1 MADAKTEKQKVQEIT
16 EKLEQGI
23 KELFESEK
31 YKTYLNT
38 MSKFHNYSFNN
49 TMLIAMQKP
58 DATLVAGFKAW
69 QKNFDRHVK
78 KGEKGIRIL
87 APAPYKIKEE
97 QEKLDPVTG
106 EIMLDKN
113 GMPITEE
120 VEIKIPAFRVVP
132 VFDVSQ
138 TDGKELPDIGV
149 NELSGSVEDYE
160 DFMQALTEVSPVPI
174 TYEDIDGDAKGYFHT
189 TDHRIAIQE
198 GMSQSQT
205 VKTAIHEVAHAK
217 LHDRERNQ
225 DIDAPYPRTRIGR
238 IIRDIQLSEE
248 NLKKCRYERLSE
260 IFPRI
265 MFYSYAT
272 VKTTK
277 ETGGFNMNQQT
288 NENNSTS
295 CSYQELNPEMDAF
308 LQGYLEEGRRKGLQE
323 STIHL
328 HDKIGH
334 YFLFAMTETGCLKPQ
349 EMNAQNVGIACLK
362 ISSRWY
368 LSHIRTFLRYAY
380 QSGNTDRDYSGIVPL
395 FKIPQPY
402 PSVYTAEEIQK
413 IENSVDQ
420 SSPHGKRDYA
430 ALLLATRLGIRSG
443 DISSMTLECLDFER
457 NLIRLTQHKTGV
469 FIEFPM
475 VSDVK
480 VALERYLQ
488 EERTAYDSPYVFLRI
503 VPPYGH
509 ISVQAITKIARTAI
523 AVAGIEPG
531 GRKQGAHAFRS
542 SLASSMIND
551 NIPYE
556 AVRKILGHTD
566 QNAIRSY
573 ARLDMEQL
581 RGYALPVMEAT
592 GIFAEFLEGR
602 WSLS

>member
-1 MADAKTEKQKVQEIT
+1 
-16 EKLEQGI
+16 
-23 KELFESEK
+23 
-31 YKTYLNT
+31 
-38 MSKFHNYSFNN
+38 
-49 TMLIAMQKP
+49 
-58 DATLVAGFKAW
+58 
-69 QKNFDRHVK
+69 
-78 KGEKGIRIL
+78 
-87 APAPYKIKEE
+87 
-97 QEKLDPVTG
+97 
-106 EIMLDKN
+106 
-113 GMPITEE
+113 
-120 VEIKIPAFRVVP
+120 
-132 VFDVSQ
+132 
-138 TDGKELPDIGV
+138 
-149 NELSGSVEDYE
+149 
-160 DFMQALTEVSPVPI
+160 
-174 TYEDIDGDAKGYFHT
+174 
-189 TDHRIAIQE
+189 
-198 GMSQSQT
+198 
-205 VKTAIHEVAHAK
+205 
-217 LHDRERNQ
+217 
-225 DIDAPYPRTRIGR
+225 
-238 IIRDIQLSEE
+238 
-248 NLKKCRYERLSE
+248 
-260 IFPRI
+260 
-265 MFYSYAT
+265 
-272 VKTTK
+272 
-277 ETGGFNMNQQT
+277 MNQQT

-480 VALERYLQ
+480 VAL
-488 EERTAYDSPYVFLRI
+488 
-503 VPPYGH
+503 
-509 ISVQAITKIARTAI
+509 
-523 AVAGIEPG
+523 
-531 GRKQGAHAFRS
+531 
-542 SLASSMIND
+542 
-551 NIPYE
+551 
-556 AVRKILGHTD
+556 
-566 QNAIRSY
+566 
-573 ARLDMEQL
+573 
-581 RGYALPVMEAT
+581 
-592 GIFAEFLEGR
+592 
-602 WSLS
+602 

>member
-1 MADAKTEKQKVQEIT
+1 
-16 EKLEQGI
+16 
-23 KELFESEK
+23 
-31 YKTYLNT
+31 
-38 MSKFHNYSFNN
+38 
-49 TMLIAMQKP
+49 
-58 DATLVAGFKAW
+58 
-69 QKNFDRHVK
+69 
-78 KGEKGIRIL
+78 
-87 APAPYKIKEE
+87 
-97 QEKLDPVTG
+97 
-106 EIMLDKN
+106 
-113 GMPITEE
+113 
-120 VEIKIPAFRVVP
+120 
-132 VFDVSQ
+132 
-138 TDGKELPDIGV
+138 
-149 NELSGSVEDYE
+149 
-160 DFMQALTEVSPVPI
+160 
-174 TYEDIDGDAKGYFHT
+174 
-189 TDHRIAIQE
+189 
-198 GMSQSQT
+198 
-205 VKTAIHEVAHAK
+205 
-217 LHDRERNQ
+217 
-225 DIDAPYPRTRIGR
+225 
-238 IIRDIQLSEE
+238 
-248 NLKKCRYERLSE
+248 
-260 IFPRI
+260 
-265 MFYSYAT
+265 
-272 VKTTK
+272 
-277 ETGGFNMNQQT
+277 MNQQT

-457 NLIRLTQHKTGV
+457 SLIRLTQHKTGV

-509 ISVQAITKIARTAI
+509 ISVQAIAKIARTAI

-551 NIPYE
+551 NIPYD

>member
-1 MADAKTEKQKVQEIT
+1 
-16 EKLEQGI
+16 
-23 KELFESEK
+23 
-31 YKTYLNT
+31 
-38 MSKFHNYSFNN
+38 
-49 TMLIAMQKP
+49 
-58 DATLVAGFKAW
+58 
-69 QKNFDRHVK
+69 
-78 KGEKGIRIL
+78 
-87 APAPYKIKEE
+87 
-97 QEKLDPVTG
+97 
-106 EIMLDKN
+106 
-113 GMPITEE
+113 
-120 VEIKIPAFRVVP
+120 
-132 VFDVSQ
+132 
-138 TDGKELPDIGV
+138 
-149 NELSGSVEDYE
+149 
-160 DFMQALTEVSPVPI
+160 
-174 TYEDIDGDAKGYFHT
+174 
-189 TDHRIAIQE
+189 
-198 GMSQSQT
+198 
-205 VKTAIHEVAHAK
+205 
-217 LHDRERNQ
+217 
-225 DIDAPYPRTRIGR
+225 
-238 IIRDIQLSEE
+238 
-248 NLKKCRYERLSE
+248 
-260 IFPRI
+260 
-265 MFYSYAT
+265 
-272 VKTTK
+272 
-277 ETGGFNMNQQT
+277 MNQQT

-488 EERTAYDSPYVFLRI
+488 EERTAYDSPYVFRHYFAI
-503 VPPYGH
+503 HSFAQAEKNGRSTDDSVPFL
-509 ISVQAITKIARTAI
+509 SV
-523 AVAGIEPG
+523 
-531 GRKQGAHAFRS
+531 
-542 SLASSMIND
+542 
-551 NIPYE
+551 Y
-556 AVRKILGHTD
+556 LGHH
-566 QNAIRSY
+566 
-573 ARLDMEQL
+573 DMDETEKYL
-581 RGYALPVMEAT
+581 KFNGDMFPEYMGLFEDYAT
-592 GIFAEFLEGR
+592 GVFTEAAYEEK
-602 WSLS
+602 

>member
-1 MADAKTEKQKVQEIT
+1 
-16 EKLEQGI
+16 
-23 KELFESEK
+23 
-31 YKTYLNT
+31 
-38 MSKFHNYSFNN
+38 
-49 TMLIAMQKP
+49 
-58 DATLVAGFKAW
+58 
-69 QKNFDRHVK
+69 
-78 KGEKGIRIL
+78 
-87 APAPYKIKEE
+87 
-97 QEKLDPVTG
+97 
-106 EIMLDKN
+106 
-113 GMPITEE
+113 
-120 VEIKIPAFRVVP
+120 
-132 VFDVSQ
+132 
-138 TDGKELPDIGV
+138 
-149 NELSGSVEDYE
+149 
-160 DFMQALTEVSPVPI
+160 
-174 TYEDIDGDAKGYFHT
+174 
-189 TDHRIAIQE
+189 
-198 GMSQSQT
+198 
-205 VKTAIHEVAHAK
+205 
-217 LHDRERNQ
+217 
-225 DIDAPYPRTRIGR
+225 
-238 IIRDIQLSEE
+238 
-248 NLKKCRYERLSE
+248 
-260 IFPRI
+260 
-265 MFYSYAT
+265 
-272 VKTTK
+272 
-277 ETGGFNMNQQT
+277 MNQQT

-509 ISVQAITKIARTAI
+509 ISVQAIAKIARTAI

-556 AVRKILGHTD
+556 AVRK
-566 QNAIRSY
+566 S
-573 ARLDMEQL
+573 LDIQTRMPSVL
-581 RGYALPVMEAT
+581 MPD
-592 GIFAEFLEGR
+592 
-602 WSLS
+602 